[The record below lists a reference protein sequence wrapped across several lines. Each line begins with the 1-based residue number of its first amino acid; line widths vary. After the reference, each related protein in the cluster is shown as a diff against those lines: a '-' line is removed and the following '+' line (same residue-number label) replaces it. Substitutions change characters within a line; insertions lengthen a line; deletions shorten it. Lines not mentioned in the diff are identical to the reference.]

1 MVAGGRT
8 GVAVVMPQ
16 SWAIRPFDGVM
27 PVAVGYG
34 CHVTSTTELL
44 IDCDTG
50 IDDALAL
57 LLACASPEADIR
69 AVTCVAGNVDARQ
82 VAANTRSVLG
92 LAGREDVEVAL
103 GREVP
108 LLRSLVTTPE
118 THGPH
123 GLGHATPPPPS
134 RSVSARHAVD
144 LIIAEATAHPGE
156 LTVVTLGP
164 LTDLAVAVLREP
176 RLPRLLRRLVLMGGA
191 YGAAGNTTPVSEW
204 NVAVDPEAMAVV
216 LRAWAP
222 DGPIAWGDD
231 APPRPLALGLDVTE
245 QARFLP
251 EHLARLATRAG
262 CGPDGMPL
270 HGDGP
275 RNPVVGLVADAL
287 AWYFD
292 FHERFDGF
300 RGAFIH
306 DPLALAAALD
316 PSLVEA
322 RPLTVEVTLGGAADG
337 QTIAD
342 RRGHWGRPPNLDVA
356 VSADVPRFL
365 DRFIER
371 VGGLAASIPGVAR

>member
-1 MVAGGRT
+1 
-8 GVAVVMPQ
+8 
-16 SWAIRPFDGVM
+16 
-27 PVAVGYG
+27 
-34 CHVTSTTELL
+34 VTDTIPLL

-50 IDDALAL
+50 IDDSLAL

-82 VAANTRSVLG
+82 VGINTRAVLE
-92 LAGREDVEVAL
+92 LAGRADIEVGL

-108 LLRSLVTTPE
+108 LVRPLMTTPD
-118 THGPH
+118 THGGS
-123 GLGHATPPPPS
+123 GLGDAVLPAPS
-134 RSVSARHAVD
+134 RELSDRHAAD
-144 LIIAEATAHPGE
+144 LILSEARAHPGE
-156 LTVVTLGP
+156 LTLVTLGP
-164 LTDLAVAVLREP
+164 MTDLAIAVLREP
-176 RLPRLLRRLVLMGGA
+176 QLPKLLRRLVLMGGA

-216 LRAWAP
+216 LRAWSP
-222 DGPIAWGDD
+222 DGPVAWGDEP
-231 APPRPLALGLDVTE
+231 PPRPLALGLDVTE

-251 EHLARLATRAG
+251 QHLERLAARAG
-262 CGPDGMPL
+262 CAVDGAPL
-270 HGDGP
+270 AGDGP
-275 RNPVVGLVADAL
+275 RDAVVGFVADAL
-287 AWYFD
+287 AFYFR

-316 PSLVEA
+316 PSLLTTRA
-322 RPLTVEVTLGGAADG
+322 LTVDVELSGLAVG

-342 RRGHWGRPPNLDVA
+342 RRGHWDRPPNLDVA

-371 VGGLAASIPGVAR
+371 VGGLAASRAGMAR

>member
-1 MVAGGRT
+1 MTATV
-8 GVAVVMPQ
+8 P
-16 SWAIRPFDGVM
+16 
-27 PVAVGYG
+27 
-34 CHVTSTTELL
+34 LL

-82 VAANTRSVLG
+82 VAVNTRAVLE
-92 LAGREDVEVAL
+92 LAGHDDIEVAL

-108 LLRSLVTTPE
+108 LLRALQTTPE
-118 THGPH
+118 THGGQ
-123 GLGHATPPPPS
+123 GLGDARLPEPRRP
-134 RSVSARHAVD
+134 VSDRHAAD
-144 LIIAEATAHPGE
+144 LIIAEATARPGE
-156 LTVVTLGP
+156 LTLLTLGP
-164 LTDLAVAVLREP
+164 MTNLAVAVLREP

-191 YGAAGNTTPVSEW
+191 YGAAGNTTPVAEW

-216 LRAWAP
+216 LRAWAA
-222 DGPIAWGDD
+222 DGPMAWGAD
-231 APPRPLALGLDVTE
+231 APALPLALGLDVTE

-251 EHLARLATRAG
+251 EHLRRLAARAG
-262 CGPDGMPL
+262 CAEDGTPL
-270 HGDGP
+270 AGGP
-275 RNPVVGLVADAL
+275 RDPVVGFVADAL
-287 AWYFD
+287 AYYFR

-316 PSLVEA
+316 PTLVTT
-322 RPLTVEVTLGGAADG
+322 RQLTVEVHLGGAADG

-356 VSADVPRFL
+356 VSADAPRFL
-365 DRFIER
+365 DRFIDR
-371 VGGLAASIPGVAR
+371 VGGLAASMAGMAR

>member
-1 MVAGGRT
+1 V
-8 GVAVVMPQ
+8 P
-16 SWAIRPFDGVM
+16 
-27 PVAVGYG
+27 
-34 CHVTSTTELL
+34 LL

-69 AVTCVAGNVDARQ
+69 AATCVAGNVDARQ
-82 VAANTRSVLG
+82 VAVNTRAVLE
-92 LAGREDVEVAL
+92 LAGRADLEVAL

-108 LLRSLVTTPE
+108 LVRSLVTTPE
-118 THGPH
+118 THGGQ
-123 GLGHATPPPPS
+123 GLGDARLPPPS
-134 RSVSARHAVD
+134 RELSVRHAAD
-144 LIIAEATAHPGE
+144 LIIEETRARPGE
-156 LTVVTLGP
+156 LTLLTLGP
-164 LTDLAVAVLREP
+164 MTNLAVAVLREP

-191 YGAAGNTTPVSEW
+191 YGAAGNTTPVGEW
-204 NVAVDPEAMAVV
+204 NVAVDPEAMEVV

-222 DGPIAWGDD
+222 DGPVAWGDD

-251 EHLARLATRAG
+251 EHLERLAARAG
-262 CGPDGMPL
+262 CDPDGMPL
-270 HGDGP
+270 GGGP
-275 RNPVVGLVADAL
+275 RDHVVGFLIDAL
-287 AWYFD
+287 AHYFRV
-292 FHERFDGF
+292 HEQFDGF

-316 PSLVEA
+316 PTLVTT
-322 RPLTVEVTLGGAADG
+322 RPLTVEVHLGGAADG

-371 VGGLAASIPGVAR
+371 VGGLAATLAGMAR